1 MSDVYSIAQE
11 YWNEKKNFFQ
21 TMQCIICLNFI
32 SIRMMNGEWVVC
44 AHNGQINTIT
54 CFQTLIFIDR
64 RILIWEKIK
73 CIQIANGFKITMKI
87 DMLVI

>member
-21 TMQCIICLNFI
+21 TMQCIIC
-32 SIRMMNGEWVVC
+32 
-44 AHNGQINTIT
+44 
-54 CFQTLIFIDR
+54 
-64 RILIWEKIK
+64 ILIWEKIK